1 MLLEC
6 HKWRRDDQTLRSRV
20 MKKSYWSIT
29 NTGYVGVSSDLVLD
43 LHAFRGILTDIS
55 LPPYKWFVTNGILN
69 ANAFS

>member
-1 MLLEC
+1 
-6 HKWRRDDQTLRSRV
+6 